1 MQNEITSPKKAVI
14 RRKTNLT
21 VIVFVLLIISMVFFK
36 IYNDVQLNE
45 LTTQNVKM
53 KQQLENLHSEETRLQ
68 VLLEKRTDL
77 REIEKR
83 ATEELGLKK
92 IEKYQIEYVA
102 LPTKDKTFLVATK
115 QDNDF
120 LSSVTRGFS
129 VLLEF
134 LS

>member
-1 MQNEITSPKKAVI
+1 MEREVK
-14 RRKTNLT
+14 RKTKNGFSGT
-21 VIVFVLLIISMVFFK
+21 VVLVAVLVVFMLSFK
-36 IYNDVQLNE
+36 LYNDVQLADLTNKTSQLKKTMDE
-45 LTTQNVKM
+45 LNAEQ
-53 KQQLENLHSEETRLQ
+53 TRLN

-77 REIEKR
+77 RLIEKR

-102 LPTKDKTFLVATK
+102 LPTKDKAFTTIK
-115 QDNDF
+115 NNDDNVI
-120 LSSVTRGFS
+120 SAVTRGFS